1 MHHREY
7 VRATGIN
14 LLFTFCIYLYY
25 PILAPY
31 IKSMGLDDFQTA
43 LVFSILP
50 LVMIFSSP
58 IMGRLADNVG
68 RIRVIILGLILE
80 IIAMILYIVSVNI
93 SLIIIAR
100 VLDAVAIAGVILV
113 AIAKIED
120 SLSEKE
126 RGKYAGW
133 SLSLA
138 QIGAIIGPIV
148 GGLMADKLFVRAP
161 FMLTAVILLV
171 MAFMLASKTSKLKK
185 KVERK
190 NFNWLAEIKHFL
202 SIKEL
207 RGMAI
212 LGVVM
217 HASIPA
223 TQVFLPLF
231 IIERLGL
238 SYTYVG
244 IAIFFFGVMHLFQ
257 FYFGSLS
264 NKYGRATMTM
274 FGCFLFAFFMFLMS
288 TAHSYWL
295 LLVILL
301 CASAGTAIWN
311 VSAWTLM
318 SGIGEKLNREGEIV
332 GSYMSI
338 AKTGGFI
345 SFIFSGLIV
354 QVFSIEVLFMFN
366 AFLIAIGLLFAARFF
381 DRKNI
386 LSEKVSKHL

>member
-264 NKYGRATMTM
+264 NK
-274 FGCFLFAFFMFLMS
+274 
-288 TAHSYWL
+288 
-295 LLVILL
+295 
-301 CASAGTAIWN
+301 
-311 VSAWTLM
+311 
-318 SGIGEKLNREGEIV
+318 
-332 GSYMSI
+332 
-338 AKTGGFI
+338 
-345 SFIFSGLIV
+345 
-354 QVFSIEVLFMFN
+354 
-366 AFLIAIGLLFAARFF
+366 
-381 DRKNI
+381 
-386 LSEKVSKHL
+386 